1 MKLTGTDLDKKA
13 VTRTLGLCAALLF
26 ATAGPLATASFAD
39 EAQPSQMDAAF
50 QSLDQ
55 NKDGQLTAVEVKGNA
70 ELSRQWTAIDKDD
83 NGSIDEAEFSAFEAM
98 QKGHGE

>member
-1 MKLTGTDLDKKA
+1 MKVTGITLNKKA

-26 ATAGPLATASFAD
+26 ATAGPLATASYAAD
-39 EAQPSQMDAAF
+39 PEQATLDATF
-50 QSLDQ
+50 QGLDQ
-55 NKDGQLTAVEVKGNA
+55 DKDGKLTAVEVKGNA
-70 ELSRQWTAIDKDD
+70 ELSKRWTEIDKDD

>member
-1 MKLTGTDLDKKA
+1 MNLTGTDLDKKA

-26 ATAGPLATASFAD
+26 ATAGPLATMSFAD
-39 EAQPSQMDAAF
+39 ETQPSQTEAAF